1 MLTRRHIRVKVMQA
15 IYAHYAGNHLSL
27 KEGTSAINQSCRDMD
42 KLYFINLSLFKS
54 LWEFASEQNKI
65 QNTNR
70 RSDNPVETSY
80 GVIIA
85 LSPLALIAK
94 HPFVDKMIADLK
106 INIWELEFDFIRSLY
121 NEIVTSDL
129 FREYQSLENPS
140 FKSQQK
146 FLVQVFKEIIAPNE
160 RLYFY
165 IEDLNMQW
173 VDDLPIINTHFLKQL
188 RKLREED
195 LSSLNFPKTIEKSE
209 DIQFGIDLYEKVV
222 ANEEELQKEF
232 EGKTPNWDQERIA
245 TLDNLLI
252 KIALAELIYCQ
263 DIPPKVTLNEYLE
276 IAKEYSTPKSNQ
288 FINGVLDSLVKEYLE
303 NDRLN
308 KQGRGLLE

>member
-85 LSPLALIAK
+85 LSPLALIAN
-94 HPFVDKMIADLK
+94 HPFVDKMITDLK
-106 INIWELEFDFIRSLY
+106 INIWELEFEFIRSLY
-121 NEIVTSDL
+121 NEIVASDL

-146 FLVQVFKEIIAPNE
+146 FLVKVFKEIIAPNE

>member
-15 IYAHYAGNHLSL
+15 VYAHYAGNNLSL
-27 KEGTSAINQSCRDMD
+27 KEGTSAISQSCHDMV
-42 KLYFINLSLFKS
+42 KLYFIKLSLFKA
-54 LWEFASEQNKI
+54 LWEFVSDQDKI

-70 RSDNPVETSY
+70 KSNKPVEASFRLL
-80 GVIIA
+80 IE

-94 HPFVDKMIADLK
+94 HPYVNKMIASFK

-121 NEIVTSDL
+121 EEIISSEL
-129 FREYQSLENPS
+129 FKAYQLLEKPS
-140 FKSQQK
+140 FKVQQK
-146 FLVQVFKEIIAPNE
+146 FLVKIFKELIAPNE
-160 RLYFY
+160 RLYLY

-173 VDDLPIINTHFLKQL
+173 VDDLPIINTFLLKQL

-195 LSSLNFPKTIEKSE
+195 LSSLNFPNTADKSE
-209 DIQFGIDLYEKVV
+209 DIQFGIDLYEKVI
-222 ANEEELQKEF
+222 ANEEDLQKEF
-232 EGKTPNWDQERIA
+232 EGKTPNWDKDRIA
-245 TLDNLLI
+245 TLDSLLI

-288 FINGVLDSLVKEYLE
+288 FINGVLDSLVKEYLK
-303 NDRLN
+303 NNRLN

>member
-85 LSPLALIAK
+85 LSPLALIAN